1 MTERQLRDWFDPG
14 KLNAFRPDQEA
25 DINVLIGIGAALAG
39 WKAPLI
45 YVDVPKNEIQ
55 FRMRAGWVK
64 NLGMNKPKNNQ
75 QTYKHFFFVDWVV
88 LNRHKA
94 ECLPQIELIVDE
106 QRRGQQLLMMSGEDL
121 REGLH
126 RMGRNFFRVRPWF
139 EPGAWGGQWMKQ
151 HIPGLN
157 EEVPNLAWSFE
168 LMVLENGLMFESNG

>member
-75 QTYKHFFFVDWVV
+75 QTYKHFFFVDCIFLYV
-88 LNRHKA
+88 
-94 ECLPQIELIVDE
+94 LIV
-106 QRRGQQLLMMSGEDL
+106 QIQIRFL
-121 REGLH
+121 
-126 RMGRNFFRVRPWF
+126 
-139 EPGAWGGQWMKQ
+139 
-151 HIPGLN
+151 
-157 EEVPNLAWSFE
+157 
-168 LMVLENGLMFESNG
+168 